1 MSIMNKLIYILFF
14 MFIRLPLAGQTRG
27 YDITTANKGNRI
39 SLTEI
44 IGNWYAVDSFG
55 SKISFVNIN
64 NYFVDIEGIKH
75 GVGNYSFR
83 IYGDS
88 ISVNGTAANWPP
100 YDCTLR
106 LLNNKNLEIEF
117 YQFLSTET
125 TKIIYRR

>member
-1 MSIMNKLIYILFF
+1 MSITNKLIYILFF
-14 MFIRLPLAGQTRG
+14 IFIRLALVGQSRG
-27 YDITTANKGNRI
+27 HDIKAANKGNRI

-44 IGNWYAVDSFG
+44 IGNWYAVDTIG

-64 NYFVDIEGIKH
+64 NYFADIEGIKH

-106 LLNNKNLEIEF
+106 LLTNKNLEIEF

>member
-1 MSIMNKLIYILFF
+1 MNKLIYILFF
-14 MFIRLPLAGQTRG
+14 MFIRLALAGQTRG
-27 YDITTANKGNRI
+27 YDITAANKVNRI

-44 IGNWYAVDSFG
+44 IGNWYTIDSFG

-83 IYGDS
+83 VYGDS

-100 YDCTLR
+100 YNCTLR
-106 LLNNKNLEIEF
+106 LLTNKNLEIEF

>member
-1 MSIMNKLIYILFF
+1 MNKLIYILFF

>member
-1 MSIMNKLIYILFF
+1 MALFF
-14 MFIRLPLAGQTRG
+14 LFIGLNFEAQTRG
-27 YDITTANKGNRI
+27 YDKNKGTNKDVKIR
-39 SLTEI
+39 LTDI
-44 IGNWYAVDSFG
+44 IGNWYSTDSYV
-55 SKISFVNIN
+55 SKINFINTN
-64 NYFVDIEGIKH
+64 NYFVEIDGIKH

-106 LLNNKNLEIEF
+106 LLNNKELEIEF

>member
-1 MSIMNKLIYILFF
+1 

-64 NYFVDIEGIKH
+64 NYFVDIEGNR
-75 GVGNYSFR
+75 VTQGNFTPTSSR
-83 IYGDS
+83 
-88 ISVNGTAANWPP
+88 NRA
-100 YDCTLR
+100 
-106 LLNNKNLEIEF
+106 
-117 YQFLSTET
+117 
-125 TKIIYRR
+125 